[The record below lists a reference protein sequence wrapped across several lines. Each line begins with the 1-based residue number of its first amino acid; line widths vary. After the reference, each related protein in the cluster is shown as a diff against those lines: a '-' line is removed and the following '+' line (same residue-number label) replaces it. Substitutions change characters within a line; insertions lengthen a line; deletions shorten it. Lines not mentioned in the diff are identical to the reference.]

1 MDLILWRHADAVDHF
16 SDLVRELSAK
26 GKKQAGKMADWLA
39 PQLADDATLIASG
52 ALRAQ
57 QTLAAVGRDFR
68 IETKLNP
75 GAHPQSYLQLASEGT
90 TVIVGHQPEIGRA
103 ISLLL
108 NGEDRAISV
117 KKASLW
123 WFVGQHG
130 QWELRTMQSPD
141 QLA

>member
-1 MDLILWRHADAVDHF
+1 MDLILWRHADAVDHLP
-16 SDLVRELSAK
+16 DLSRELSAK

-39 PQLADDATLIASG
+39 SQLADDATLIASG

-57 QTLAAVGRDFR
+57 QTLAALGRDFR

-75 GAHPQSYLQLASEGT
+75 GAHPQTYLQLANEGT

-117 KKASLW
+117 KKSSLW

-130 QWELRTMQSPD
+130 QWELRTMRTPE

>member
-1 MDLILWRHADAVDHF
+1 MELILWRHADAVDDF
-16 SDLVRELSAK
+16 SDLARELSAK
-26 GKKQAGKMADWLA
+26 GKKQAGKMASWLA
-39 PQLADDATLIASG
+39 PQLTDNATLIASG

-57 QTLAAVGRDFR
+57 QTLAALGRDFR

-75 GAHPQSYLQLASEGT
+75 GAHPQTYLQLANEGI

-103 ISLLL
+103 ISMLL
-108 NGEDRAISV
+108 NGEDRSISV
-117 KKASLW
+117 KKSSLW

-130 QWELRTMQSPD
+130 QWELRTMLTPE